1 MSIKTKAP
9 LRLLCDGMKGEN
21 YWLNGCM
28 AYLAVCIGLPE
39 DYNYQFFTCISGD
52 SVTQVFSKDPG
63 RDVWA
68 YSHECTTEALKKC
81 FHAIGYEY
89 IYISSIKEPQDCLYM
104 IRETLDRGLPV
115 FARGGGQAAGQ
126 EIEFNCIVGYDEEAL
141 YYLFCDKDHETRVT
155 VYDFRELVIPGE
167 KTDEPVSLNE
177 AYRKALCQVPAMLTL
192 KAADEF
198 TFGIQALNDWAD
210 QLENGSL
217 AAYDNP
223 WNNVW
228 SVHGTYLCMLGSNGS
243 GFGLYD
249 KVLQYYPEMTWLE
262 DVKKQYDE
270 LSDIFQTLAYKDGGV
285 CGGFDMKPEEVR
297 NPEKMKPV
305 CALIRRAVEV
315 TEQIEEMI
323 RKNLYTTE
331 V

>member
-1 MSIKTKAP
+1 MATKTKAP
-9 LRLLCDGMKGEN
+9 LRILCDGMKGEN

-28 AYLAVCIGLPE
+28 TYLAACIDLPE

-68 YSHECTTEALKKC
+68 YSHECTAEALKRC
-81 FHAIGYEY
+81 FRAIGYEY
-89 IYISSIKEPQDCLYM
+89 IYISSIKEPQDCLSM
-104 IRETLDRGLPV
+104 IRETLERGLPV
-115 FARGGGQAAGQ
+115 FARGGGTTDVH
-126 EIEFNCIVGYDEEAL
+126 EIEFNCIVGYYEDAL

-167 KTDEPVSLNE
+167 KTDEPVPLNE

-192 KAADEF
+192 KATDEF
-198 TFGIQALNDWAD
+198 SFGIQALNDWAE

-217 AAYDNP
+217 AGYDNP
-223 WNNVW
+223 WHNVW

-249 KVLQYYPEMTWLE
+249 KVLQYYPEMIWLQ
-262 DVKKQYDE
+262 DVRKQYDV

-285 CGGFDMKPEEVR
+285 CGGFDMKPEDVQD
-297 NPEKMKPV
+297 PEKMKPV
-305 CALIRRAVEV
+305 CVLIRQAAEIHREIADRIAEGL
-315 TEQIEEMI
+315 
-323 RKNLYTTE
+323 K
-331 V
+331 